1 MKRICN
7 LLLAAAFA
15 VTATAA
21 SAEPQAPDTLV
32 KSTANEVLDIIKK
45 DKDIQSGDMRKIT
58 ALAEEK
64 ILPHFDFE
72 RMSRMVL
79 GKHWNRASK
88 EQQQQF
94 IKQFRSLL
102 ITTYASALA
111 KYRNQT
117 IEYKPLRM
125 QPADIEVTVKTQIL
139 QPGGPALPI
148 DYTLGKSE
156 NSWLVFDVKIE
167 GVSLVTTY
175 RGQFSTEVRQSG
187 MDGLIQR
194 LADKNKRPT
203 SAAEATSKQ
212 G

>member
-1 MKRICN
+1 MKFLGSLMAGIAA
-7 LLLAAAFA
+7 LLLAN
-15 VTATAA
+15 VATA
-21 SAEPQAPDTLV
+21 EDVAPDVLV
-32 KSTANEVLDIIKK
+32 KNTANDVLEIIRK
-45 DKDIQSGDMRKIT
+45 DKDIQNGDMRKIS

-79 GKHWNRASK
+79 GKHWSRASK

-94 IKQFRSLL
+94 VNEFRSLL
-102 ITTYASALA
+102 IRTYASALT

-117 IEYKPLRM
+117 IEYKPMRA
-125 QPADIEVTVKTQIL
+125 QPTDTDVTVRTQIV
-139 QPGGPALPI
+139 QPGGQPLPI
-148 DYTLGKSE
+148 DYSLIKKEDGWK
-156 NSWLVFDVKIE
+156 VYDVVIE
-167 GVSLVTTY
+167 GVSLVTNY

-194 LADKNKRPT
+194 LADKNKQPSS
-203 SAAEATSKQ
+203 SAASDRKQ